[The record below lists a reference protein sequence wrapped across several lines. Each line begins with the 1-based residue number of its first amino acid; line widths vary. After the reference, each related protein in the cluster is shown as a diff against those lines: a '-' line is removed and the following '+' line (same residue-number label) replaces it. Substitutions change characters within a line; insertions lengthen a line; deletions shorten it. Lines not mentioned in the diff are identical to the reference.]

1 MVIPYESVSSEA
13 LEGLLKEYCHR
24 AWGLNDTESP
34 EAERISFA
42 YNALKQGE
50 LVLWY
55 SEYEESAYLLAAREL
70 PDLTQSNARTE

>member
-1 MVIPYESVSSEA
+1 MVIPFESVSSEA

-34 EAERISFA
+34 EAERIEFA
-42 YNALKQGE
+42 HQALKRGD

-55 SEYEESAYLLAAREL
+55 SEYEESAYLLSTREL
-70 PDLTQSNARTE
+70 PELNEPNSFDE